1 MWSPTRPRLTLAGQ
15 LLVLQLVVVALV
27 LVFVGVVS
35 VQQSTRTFADE
46 RGTRMRSVA
55 ENLANVA
62 VVRDQVDQPFAG
74 QTLAPSVDRAVNLS
88 GAGVVTIANPEG
100 RVVASSD
107 PSRIGARADLGDSR
121 VREGRGW
128 TGSLVS
134 DGRRV
139 VAGHAPILDD
149 SGELVGLAVAEQ
161 PYPSTWQRFVNAGP
175 DLVLFLG
182 LGALFGAAGSY
193 ALSRLVKRHTR
204 GLEPHEIAALADHRE
219 ALLHSIRE
227 GVVAIDVDG
236 RVTMANDG
244 ARELL
249 GLTGDVIG
257 RAVDDL
263 GLDPAVAHALRSPDD
278 VQDAVVLVDDRV
290 LVLNRRSASSRGQG
304 IGTVTTM
311 RDRTELTALRS
322 RLSSTLSVT
331 DTLRAQTHEFA
342 NQLHTISGL
351 VELGEHDEVRAL
363 VGALTRRR
371 ADQTEF
377 VSSRVADRAVAA
389 LLVAKSSVAAEA
401 GVELRLDPATS
412 VPVLPTDLAG
422 DLTTVVGNL
431 VDNGLDAVRGRPDGW
446 VDVLAT
452 VVDHEVRLVVSDD
465 GDGVP
470 QGLHDEIFVRGVS
483 TKPDVPGGRGLGLP
497 LVRLLCRQHGGD
509 VTVSDRDGGGAVFVA
524 TLRVPT
530 GDAGIGQD
538 GAHDA

>member
-1 MWSPTRPRLTLAGQ
+1 MQAQ
-15 LLVLQLVVVALV
+15 
-27 LVFVGVVS
+27 
-35 VQQSTRTFADE
+35 
-46 RGTRMRSVA
+46 
-55 ENLANVA
+55 
-62 VVRDQVDQPFAG
+62 
-74 QTLAPSVDRAVNLS
+74 
-88 GAGVVTIANPEG
+88 
-100 RVVASSD
+100 
-107 PSRIGARADLGDSR
+107 
-121 VREGRGW
+121 
-128 TGSLVS
+128 
-134 DGRRV
+134 
-139 VAGHAPILDD
+139 
-149 SGELVGLAVAEQ
+149 
-161 PYPSTWQRFVNAGP
+161 
-175 DLVLFLG
+175 
-182 LGALFGAAGSY
+182 
-193 ALSRLVKRHTR
+193 
-204 GLEPHEIAALADHRE
+204 
-219 ALLHSIRE
+219 
-227 GVVAIDVDG
+227 
-236 RVTMANDG
+236 
-244 ARELL
+244 
-249 GLTGDVIG
+249 
-257 RAVDDL
+257 
-263 GLDPAVAHALRSPDD
+263 
-278 VQDAVVLVDDRV
+278 
-290 LVLNRRSASSRGQG
+290 
-304 IGTVTTM
+304 
-311 RDRTELTALRS
+311 
-322 RLSSTLSVT
+322 LSSHKSMT